1 MRAIVSDDTAQIF
14 ESAFELA
21 PTGVAVIGMDGR
33 LMRVN
38 RALCQ
43 MLGRQTDELVGSTSA
58 PFPHR
63 DDLKVTASSC
73 AHHRI
78 TGTLREVRK
87 RYLHPDGEA
96 VRASTI
102 GHTIV
107 GADGE
112 ALCIVAHWSGDGL
125 KGT

>member
-58 PFPHR
+58 PFTHR
-63 DDLKVTASSC
+63 DDLKVTATETPARYARSASAICTPMARPCGHRRSAIPSWEPTAKLFASS
-73 AHHRI
+73 R
-78 TGTLREVRK
+78 TGVETV
-87 RYLHPDGEA
+87 
-96 VRASTI
+96 
-102 GHTIV
+102 
-107 GADGE
+107 
-112 ALCIVAHWSGDGL
+112 
-125 KGT
+125 